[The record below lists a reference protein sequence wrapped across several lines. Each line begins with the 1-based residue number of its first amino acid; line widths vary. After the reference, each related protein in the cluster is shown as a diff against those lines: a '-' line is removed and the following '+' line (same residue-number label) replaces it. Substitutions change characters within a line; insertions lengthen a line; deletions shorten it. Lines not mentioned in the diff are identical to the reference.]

1 MNSGSHGGVAPRPNP
16 PNNTIPGHAPGAAGS
31 LQGAGALAQPGP
43 QNQPPLKPQTIPF
56 DGSSVESIRASF
68 VRMANAFDELK
79 KLNDEHKRIQEA
91 NLKLFTGEKDREL
104 ASLRKSLALAN
115 EDAAS
120 IGSQLIEKKK
130 MLEDTTTDLNNLHLQ
145 VRDKNDEIKH
155 REAEIVGVRNELKT
169 LQEDSAEKKSAH
181 ESLIKKHSDLIRVSE
196 ELGSSKSSLE
206 TEVSRLES
214 VVAEREAARME
225 LRKEL
230 DALRTS
236 LSSRLSNYVP
246 TGILESPVADQVLT
260 FDEAAAAG
268 DALAF
273 RVIAGLSQL
282 RAAFVPGAG
291 AEDKLVAVKTI
302 GSALYA
308 VWSSKAMDPVSI
320 HQLFVQ
326 WQDFLNAI
334 PDAGYKL
341 VLPDLGQNPS
351 ANVIAPAGVTKIS
364 EVQLWIIKGDSGA
377 IYARGV
383 IR

>member
-1 MNSGSHGGVAPRPNP
+1 MGIPDDIKNFLRMRSDEKPPQSGASDPPYAPIP
-16 PNNTIPGHAPGAAGS
+16 PKTNAPKTFIFDATS
-31 LQGAGALAQPGP
+31 LEAFKS
-43 QNQPPLKPQTIPF
+43 NY
-56 DGSSVESIRASF
+56 E
-68 VRMANAFDELK
+68 RMAAALDELK

-91 NLKLFTGEKDREL
+91 NLRLFTGEKDREL

-115 EDAAS
+115 EDAAAM
-120 IGSQLIEKKK
+120 GSQLIKEKK

-145 VRDKNDEIKH
+145 VREKNDEIKH
-155 REAEIVGVRNELKT
+155 RETEIVGVRNDLKA
-169 LQEDSAEKKSAH
+169 LQEDSAEHKIAH
-181 ESLIKKHSDLIRVSE
+181 ESLKTKYSDIVRVFE
-196 ELGSSKSSLE
+196 ELGSSKSRLE
-206 TEVSRLES
+206 TEVSRLER

-225 LRKEL
+225 LRKEF
-230 DALRTS
+230 DALRAS

-246 TGILESPVADQVLT
+246 TGILESPIADQVLT

-268 DALAF
+268 DALAL

-308 VWSSKAMDPVSI
+308 AWSSKALDPVST
-320 HQLFVQ
+320 HQLFIQ

-351 ANVIAPAGVTKIS
+351 ANVIAPAGVTKVS
-364 EVQLWIIKGDSGA
+364 EVQLWIIKGDFGA

>member
-1 MNSGSHGGVAPRPNP
+1 MNLKSLFGKGDEKPPQPSASGAHSTPIPPR
-16 PNNTIPGHAPGAAGS
+16 TSVSKTLVFDASS
-31 LQGAGALAQPGP
+31 LEAFKS
-43 QNQPPLKPQTIPF
+43 NY
-56 DGSSVESIRASF
+56 E
-68 VRMANAFDELK
+68 RMAAALDELK

-91 NLKLFTGEKDREL
+91 NLKLFAGEKDREL
-104 ASLRKSLALAN
+104 ASLRKSLAIAN

-130 MLEDTTTDLNNLHLQ
+130 MLEDTTTDLNNLHLL
-145 VRDKNDEIKH
+145 VREKNDEIKH
-155 REAEIVGVRNELKT
+155 RETEIVGVRNELKA
-169 LQEDSAEKKSAH
+169 LKEDSAVQTSAH
-181 ESLIKKHSDLIRVSE
+181 ESLNTKHSDLIRVFE
-196 ELGSSKSSLE
+196 ELGSSKSRLE
-206 TEVSRLES
+206 AEVSRLES
-214 VVAEREAARME
+214 VVAEREAARVE
-225 LRKEL
+225 LRKEF
-230 DALRTS
+230 DALRAS

-246 TGILESPVADQVLT
+246 TGILVSPVADQVLS

-268 DALAF
+268 DALAL

-351 ANVIAPAGVTKIS
+351 ANVIAPAGVTKVS